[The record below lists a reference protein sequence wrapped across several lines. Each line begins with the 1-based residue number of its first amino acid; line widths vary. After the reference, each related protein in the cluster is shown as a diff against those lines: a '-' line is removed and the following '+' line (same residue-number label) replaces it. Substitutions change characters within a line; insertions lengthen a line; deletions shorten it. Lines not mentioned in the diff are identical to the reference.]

1 MSIKIKMII
10 ASFLLFLPLLYG
22 CSPVTGRIFTHIR
35 VPYTKNLNNTPVTN
49 IHANGIVFHAA
60 EPVSGYN
67 FYIELDSNA
76 IGDIA
81 KKHGLKKF
89 YFADLEIFS
98 ILGIWKHEKLHI
110 YGEKNQFSEKENSGK
125 KGGENEK

>member
-1 MSIKIKMII
+1 MSIKVKTII
-10 ASFLLFLPLLYG
+10 ASFLLFLPFLGG

-35 VPYTKNLNNTPVTN
+35 MPYTKDLNNTPVPN

-60 EPVSGYN
+60 EPVTGYN
-67 FYIELDSNA
+67 FYIEVNSNA

-81 KKHGLKKF
+81 KKHGLKKV
-89 YFADLEIFS
+89 YFADLEIFE

-110 YGEKNQFSEKENSGK
+110 YGE
-125 KGGENEK
+125 